1 MKANWLTFARSIAHI
16 TVYLF
21 AFWLVTLLHETL
33 VLQNFPDYR
42 AFMERNIPIFLCTV
56 FGIAFLLFL
65 LISKFQKGISKGKI
79 PGIIRTAKF
88 APLSMNDWY
97 KLSMMA
103 FGGALLFIA
112 VMNLSGVR
120 NNTTQFEEYINVFGT
135 SESFVYVILG
145 VGFLAVAFEELLF
158 RGIVFNAF
166 RKGMPVWMAVPV
178 TSLIYS
184 YFQPSFWI
192 SVTSFFLS
200 VLYCLVYMRL
210 GSIWGSIGI
219 GAIVNC
225 LIMIADKLGWVDA
238 LAKLSDVLLLMLA
251 TVGLLIIVGTLLWMW
266 KGAAEM
272 KKYGVMA
279 GNLTVYVGI
288 YYALLQVLVI
298 IWEQAVLPKYPSLA
312 SHGII
317 GLYSNAI
324 LAMPLYYFVLKR
336 FYKKDLIAIAQFR
349 KVNAKVHALN
359 LLLAVSMAVWVM
371 TLFSIPEVIEIAP
384 GFENIVGFFLAH
396 NAWVFF
402 SFFVINSVYK
412 EILFRALI
420 FNELKRALPLTAA
433 MIVTGILYGILF
445 FSGDIPLMLYGT
457 AGAVIFGLIYVWFKS
472 IFLTIINEFVLFS
485 AYYIIRH
492 SGGIPEGGIQYALLG
507 VSSVAILALLYGLWK
522 SKSSPSVVRRPQ
534 ESARAEAL

>member
-1 MKANWLTFARSIAHI
+1 MKAKALTVARSIAHI
-16 TVYLF
+16 AVYLF
-21 AFWLVTLLHETL
+21 TFWLVSVLHETL
-33 VLQNFPDYR
+33 LLQNFPDYR
-42 AFMERNIPIFLCTV
+42 AFMERNIPIFLCIV
-56 FGIAFLLFL
+56 FGMAFLLFL
-65 LISKFQKGISKGKI
+65 GISKLQKVLSKGKI
-79 PGIIRTAKF
+79 PGIIRTANF
-88 APLSMNDWY
+88 APLPMNEWY
-97 KLSMMA
+97 KLALMA
-103 FGGALLFIA
+103 LGGALLFLA

-120 NNTTQFEEYINVFGT
+120 GNTQDFEDYINVFGT
-135 SESFVYVILG
+135 AESFVYVILG
-145 VGFLAVAFEELLF
+145 VGFFAVVFEELLF

-166 RKGMPVWMAVPV
+166 RKAMPVWLAVTL

-200 VLYCLVYMRL
+200 VLYCLVYIRL

-225 LIMIADKLGWVDA
+225 LIMITDKTGLADAFANLP
-238 LAKLSDVLLLMLA
+238 DVLLLLFA
-251 TVGLLIIVGTLLWMW
+251 AAGLLLIVGTLLWMW
-266 KGAAEM
+266 QGAAAM

-279 GNLTVYVGI
+279 GNLAVYVGI
-288 YYALLQVLVI
+288 YYGLLQVLVT

-317 GLYSNAI
+317 GLYTNAI
-324 LAMPLYYFVLKR
+324 LAMPLYYFVLKI
-336 FYKKDLIAIAQFR
+336 FYKKDLIALAQFR
-349 KVNAKVHALN
+349 KASAKVHVLN
-359 LLLAVSMAVWVM
+359 LLLAVCMAVWVM
-371 TLFSIPEVIEIAP
+371 TLFSIPEVIKAAP

-420 FNELKRALPLTAA
+420 FNELKRALPLPIA

-457 AGAVIFGLIYVWFKS
+457 AGAVIFGLLYVWYRS
-472 IFLTIINEFVLFS
+472 ILLTIINEFVLFS

-492 SGGIPEGGIQYALLG
+492 SGGIPEGAIQYSLL
-507 VSSVAILALLYGLWK
+507 VISSIAILALLYGLWK
-522 SKSSPSVVRRPQ
+522 SKTSSSVVRRPQ
-534 ESARAEAL
+534 ESAGVEAM